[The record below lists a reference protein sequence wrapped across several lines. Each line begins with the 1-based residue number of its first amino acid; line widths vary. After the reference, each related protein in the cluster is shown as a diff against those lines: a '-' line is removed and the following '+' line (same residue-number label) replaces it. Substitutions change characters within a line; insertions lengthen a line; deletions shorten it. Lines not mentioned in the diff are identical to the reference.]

1 MDSHQPSKDEMDKLS
16 EKLGEI
22 LNITKVNSEELKKY
36 SIEIKKNRGEI
47 EFIKNHKKMDKN
59 QEIGLIKK

>member
-59 QEIGLIKK
+59 QEIGLINK